1 MQQQHIAAKNKY
13 VFMIFLLLDLMIQCM
28 IFLCYSFCSTFM
40 PFTLRPYTTRV
51 SETGIIKTVRK
62 RTVVVR
68 FAAVAARCPK
78 NVKERASLSTT
89 PAKAN
94 KPGYN

>member
-1 MQQQHIAAKNKY
+1 MY
-13 VFMIFLLLDLMIQCM
+13 DFFMLQLLLNLYAIYLKALYIQG
-28 IFLCYSFCSTFM
+28 FQKQVLLKLCA
-40 PFTLRPYTTRV
+40 
-51 SETGIIKTVRK
+51 K

-68 FAAVAARCPK
+68 FVAVAARCPK